1 MQQSRSL
8 GSPATVILPVATA
21 AAAIAIFVADNETGN
36 EVAVAVLYA
45 VVVLMAARF
54 LSTRGI
60 TFVAAGVCGLTG
72 VSYALSQSTD
82 PRPEIANTLISL
94 TTIALTT
101 LLAVQAQRSGAA
113 HGTWRR
119 RPFHCSVMVRAVA

>member
-1 MQQSRSL
+1 
-8 GSPATVILPVATA
+8 
-21 AAAIAIFVADNETGN
+21 
-36 EVAVAVLYA
+36 
-45 VVVLMAARF
+45 VVVLMAVRF

-60 TFVAAGVCGLTG
+60 TFVAAGCVGLTV

-119 RPFHCSVMVRAVA
+119 RPFHCSVMVRAVAPITRTMK

>member
-8 GSPATVILPVATA
+8 GSPATIILLVATA

-36 EVAVAVLYA
+36 EVAVAVFYA

-60 TFVAAGVCGLTG
+60 TFVADGCVGLTV
-72 VSYALSQSTD
+72 VS
-82 PRPEIANTLISL
+82 
-94 TTIALTT
+94 
-101 LLAVQAQRSGAA
+101 
-113 HGTWRR
+113 
-119 RPFHCSVMVRAVA
+119 

>member
-60 TFVAAGVCGLTG
+60 TFVAAGVCGLDGGELRTFA
-72 VSYALSQSTD
+72 VD
-82 PRPEIANTLISL
+82 RPATRNRQHID
-94 TTIALTT
+94 
-101 LLAVQAQRSGAA
+101 
-113 HGTWRR
+113 
-119 RPFHCSVMVRAVA
+119 